1 MYVRYPSW
9 GKPAFWKAARATSW
23 CLPLISSK
31 GQRTTIRWTT
41 RFADDFQG
49 CGLRVFEGPL
59 ITVLGTSLQNKDVLE
74 FFHRSSWRAIGL
86 EMEGAHY
93 QKAIQAHSRIR
104 GNISRDVQLNYAY
117 YASDNPLDTS
127 LTLASGPLGEAGVRP
142 TYLVTEK
149 ILGKILP
156 QISFAR

>member
-1 MYVRYPSW
+1 M
-9 GKPAFWKAARATSW
+9 FKA
-23 CLPLISSK
+23 LDPLLHSE
-31 GQRTTIRWTT
+31 
-41 RFADDFQG
+41 
-49 CGLRVFEGPL
+49 LRLAVMSILVG
-59 ITVLGTSLQNKDVLE
+59 V
-74 FFHRSSWRAIGL
+74 
-86 EMEGAHY
+86 EGAHY